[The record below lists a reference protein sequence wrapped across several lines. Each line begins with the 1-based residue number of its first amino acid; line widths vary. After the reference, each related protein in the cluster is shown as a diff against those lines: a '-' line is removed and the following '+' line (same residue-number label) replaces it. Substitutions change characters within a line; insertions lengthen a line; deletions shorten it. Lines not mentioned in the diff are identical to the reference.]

1 MKVKIAKQADKFEP
15 IKLTIT
21 IETPE
26 ELCDLWLR
34 QNISGQIIDKHNGC
48 YLKHNATQ
56 YECNNIKGS
65 SVFWDVLDNLIGER
79 KLRVED

>member
-1 MKVKIAKQADKFEP
+1 MKVKVAKPIDKFVP
-15 IKLTIT
+15 IKLTVT

-34 QNISGQIIDKHNGC
+34 QNMSGQSVDKDNGC

-56 YECNNIKGS
+56 YECGAKDS
-65 SVFWDVLDNLIGER
+65 SLLWNVLDNLIGER
-79 KLRVED
+79 NLRVED

>member
-1 MKVKIAKQADKFEP
+1 MKVKVAKPIDKFEP
-15 IKLTIT
+15 IKLTVT

-56 YECNNIKGS
+56 YENNAKDGS
-65 SVFWDVLDNLIGER
+65 LFWDVLDNLIGER